1 MSREDRVKSSG
12 MKATPYPVRIPRHL
26 LELADLRAA
35 EEQIDRST
43 ALRQLL
49 HAGAVTYVL
58 DMLAK
63 GRISLSNAAELL
75 DTTPLAIVD
84 NAREH
89 GVELGAHVA
98 AYRAA
103 EARERPAHTERAR
116 GDRGRRLDR
125 AHRRA
130 RDRAER
136 VGDCRWWA
144 ITNQSDAPLAC
155 AGSSSQPARGRR

>member
-1 MSREDRVKSSG
+1 
-12 MKATPYPVRIPRHL
+12 MKTTPYPVRIPKHL

-58 DMLAK
+58 DVLAK
-63 GRISLSNAAELL
+63 GRISLSKAAELL

-84 NAREH
+84 KAREH
-89 GVELGAHVA
+89 GVELGAHVD

-103 EARERPAHTERAR
+103 EARERPAPHRAGKRRSRPTTRPGSPTRQGSSRAR
-116 GDRGRRLDR
+116 G
-125 AHRRA
+125 
-130 RDRAER
+130 
-136 VGDCRWWA
+136 
-144 ITNQSDAPLAC
+144 
-155 AGSSSQPARGRR
+155 

>member
-1 MSREDRVKSSG
+1 MRSAG
-12 MKATPYPVRIPRHL
+12 MKTTPYPVRIPRHL

-63 GRISLSNAAELL
+63 GRLSLSKAAELL
-75 DTTPLAIVD
+75 DATTLAVVEK
-84 NAREH
+84 AREH
-89 GVELGAHVA
+89 GVELGANVD

-103 EARERPAHTERAR
+103 EARERLAPYRA
-116 GDRGRRLDR
+116 GKRRPR
-125 AHRRA
+125 
-130 RDRAER
+130 
-136 VGDCRWWA
+136 
-144 ITNQSDAPLAC
+144 
-155 AGSSSQPARGRR
+155 